1 MSTRTA
7 CRRRTRRFTID
18 SAQNIWVEFE
28 YPSHGGQPHRLPLVD
43 ISASGISF
51 ALTDDAP
58 LLESGTS
65 LPDVVI
71 HIESSE
77 MRGDLLILHVT
88 PVPDHST
95 VCGALFYP
103 SDDTELVKLKSV
115 VSGIQAVH
123 SG

>member
-7 CRRRTRRFTID
+7 CRRKTRRFPFN
-18 SAQNIWVEFE
+18 SGQNVWVEFE
-28 YPSHGGQPHRLPLVD
+28 YPSQGGQAHRLPLVD

-51 ALTDDAP
+51 ALTNELP

-65 LPDVVI
+65 LSGAVI
-71 HIESSE
+71 RVESSE

-88 PVPDHST
+88 PVPDGLT

-103 SDDTELVKLKSV
+103 SNDAELVKLKSV

>member
-7 CRRRTRRFTID
+7 CRRRTRRFTVN
-18 SAQNIWVEFE
+18 SGQNIWVEFE
-28 YPSHGGQPHRLPLVD
+28 YPSRGGQSHRLPLVD

-51 ALTDDAP
+51 ALTNELP

-71 HIESSE
+71 HVESAE

-88 PVPDHST
+88 PVPGGAT
-95 VCGALFYP
+95 ICGALFYP

>member
-1 MSTRTA
+1 MSTRAA
-7 CRRRTRRFTID
+7 CRRKTRRFPVD
-18 SAQNIWVEFE
+18 SGQNVWIEFE
-28 YPSHGGQPHRLPLVD
+28 YPSHGGQSHRLPLVD

-51 ALTDDAP
+51 ALTNELP

-65 LPDVVI
+65 LSDVVI
-71 HIESSE
+71 HVENSE

-88 PVPDHST
+88 PVPDSST

>member
-7 CRRRTRRFTID
+7 CRRKTRRFPVG
-18 SAQNIWVEFE
+18 SGQKVWVEFE
-28 YPSHGGQPHRLPLVD
+28 YPSHGGQSHRLPLVD

-51 ALTDDAP
+51 ALTNELP

-65 LPDVVI
+65 LSDVVL
-71 HIESSE
+71 HVESSE

-88 PVPDHST
+88 PVADRPM

-123 SG
+123 SE